1 MEPTKPIGE
10 ENKKPAKEEA
20 KKTEL
25 EYDAD
30 AVRPFL
36 GRPSANP
43 NPFFRGEAAFPGTLG
58 QSIGNNYYYHATTL
72 GNLPGILEQGL
83 DPDMGGRGGAGE
95 YIAAPVDQEA
105 GDEFARRD
113 AGFVY
118 LADNAEIAA
127 RYAFQYDDQADG
139 YGGRTENGR
148 DNIQRSAV
156 ILRIREENL
165 NPGMLRWDRAEE
177 EGAYRTEQRLIPSNL
192 EILTEGGWTP
202 LRDREVRQEVYR
214 NANETLGR
222 MGPYNRLP
230 EDENDIRAR
239 EELEG
244 NEAEQVREEPESNE
258 AEQAGAGRVRIPL
271 EAIGEE
277 EVQRRPRQMRENGSV
292 SPAKITEP
300 SKDKGFGL

>member
-1 MEPTKPIGE
+1 MEPIKPIGE
-10 ENKKPAKEEA
+10 EMEEA
-20 KKTEL
+20 QI

-43 NPFFRGEAAFPGTLG
+43 NDFFRGEAAFPGTLG

-139 YGGRTENGR
+139 YGGRTENSR

-202 LRDREVRQEVYR
+202 LRNWEVRQEVYR
-214 NANETLGR
+214 NANEALGR
-222 MGPYNRLP
+222 IGANPLP
-230 EDENDIRAR
+230 EDENDIRKS
-239 EELEG
+239 EKPKG
-244 NEAEQVREEPESNE
+244 NEAEQVREEPETNE

-271 EAIGEE
+271 EDIEE
-277 EVQRRPRQMRENGSV
+277 GEVQRRPRQMRENSSV
-292 SPAKITEP
+292 SPAKIKEP